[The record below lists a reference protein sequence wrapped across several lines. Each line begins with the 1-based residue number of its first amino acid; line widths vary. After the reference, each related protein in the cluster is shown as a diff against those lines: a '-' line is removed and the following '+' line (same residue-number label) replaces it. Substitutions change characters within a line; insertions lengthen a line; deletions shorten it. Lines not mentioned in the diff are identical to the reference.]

1 MGVPT
6 AAPEG
11 PQDIFREGAANEP
24 SHEPHVSTGATGNA
38 TANTNTNTNNLAVYT
53 NTIPIPHRDYIAS
66 IKVPKLHWKSFLQK
80 ARQLGFTGNE
90 LINQFINSV
99 ISGADIPSPKPQ
111 VTFNIAIAKA
121 ESKPVINVGE
131 YVAMK
136 DLEEL
141 MLKAKKLRER
151 ATREAQLSDMP
162 MTFTVEQAK
171 KLEEAIKKALKG
183 VKSLDPQKLQ
193 EVEAAL
199 QILRGIREGK

>member
-1 MGVPT
+1 
-6 AAPEG
+6 
-11 PQDIFREGAANEP
+11 
-24 SHEPHVSTGATGNA
+24 
-38 TANTNTNTNNLAVYT
+38 
-53 NTIPIPHRDYIAS
+53 
-66 IKVPKLHWKSFLQK
+66 
-80 ARQLGFTGNE
+80 
-90 LINQFINSV
+90 
-99 ISGADIPSPKPQ
+99 
-111 VTFNIAIAKA
+111 
-121 ESKPVINVGE
+121 
-131 YVAMK
+131 
-136 DLEEL
+136 